1 MNEMEEKILE
11 NINDAENL
19 ENLYRENKKAFEQA
33 FLKIADNYNTE
44 LIQFWKIRLAPSHPK
59 RNFRVEDLRAIFILA
74 IISWLIIKLPD
85 FFPQINNE
93 EFFSRNLSVIL
104 FNALILFTFWINK
117 IFNKKYITLYFIV
130 ISLLAIFLNLIP
142 NWQKDSVIIAFIH
155 TPLFLWCIFGLA
167 FISLEHKNISKRIS
181 YIRYNGEYII
191 ILGLIMLAG
200 GLFTGITLELFHA
213 INIDIR
219 EFYSENILT
228 FGLVSA
234 PMVAFYLSKI
244 YPELTA
250 KITPV
255 IARVFTPI
263 VLITLV
269 VYLTSFIFSG
279 GSLVEDRRILIIFN
293 VMLIA
298 VLALIIFSI
307 TELDKSRQNDLNV
320 LMLFLLALVALVIDS
335 FALTAIISRLT
346 LGITPNRITVLCSN
360 VLIFINLILIAK
372 NLYQA
377 FFKAEKI
384 DLIEEITAKFL
395 TYYMIWTLV
404 AIFLLP
410 IVFKFQ

>member
-1 MNEMEEKILE
+1 MEEKILE

-19 ENLYRENKKAFEQA
+19 ENLYRENKKAFEQS
-33 FLKIADNYNTE
+33 FLKIADDYNTE
-44 LIQFWKIRLAPSHPK
+44 LIQFWKLRLATSHTK

-104 FNALILFTFWINK
+104 FNALILFTIWINK
-117 IFNKKYITLYFIV
+117 IFNKNYITLYFIV

-167 FISLEHKNISKRIS
+167 FISYEHKNISKRIS

-191 ILGLIMLAG
+191 IIGLIMLAG
-200 GLFTGITLELFHA
+200 GLFTAITLELFRA

-228 FGLVSA
+228 LGLVSA

-244 YPELTA
+244 YPELTS

-307 TELDKSRQNDLNV
+307 TELDKSKQKDLNV
-320 LMLFLLALVALVIDS
+320 LMLFLLDLVALVIDS

-372 NLYQA
+372 SLYQA
-377 FFKAEKI
+377 YFKAGKI

-395 TYYMIWTLV
+395 TYYMIWTLI
-404 AIFLLP
+404 AIFVLP
-410 IVFKFQ
+410 IVFNFQ